1 MLEVFSLEGRV
12 ALVTGASR
20 GIGAAIAEGLARA
33 GAHVVMNARNAEPLT
48 AAVERL
54 KAAGLAA
61 SALAF
66 DTMDAPAASAAF
78 EQIKAAHRRLDI
90 LVNNAAYG
98 VPKNTL
104 ETSDAEWA
112 EILNVALTSCVRL
125 SRQAVPMMAE
135 QRWGR
140 IIMISSVN
148 ARIVRGTNTAYV
160 AAKAGLEGLTRAM
173 AAEFGQLGI
182 NVNAIAPGYIATNE
196 ATQLRT
202 NPALRQWIA
211 GRTVL
216 KRWGRADEL
225 AGYER

>member
-1 MLEVFSLEGRV
+1 MR
-12 ALVTGASR
+12 
-20 GIGAAIAEGLARA
+20 
-33 GAHVVMNARNAEPLT
+33 
-48 AAVERL
+48 
-54 KAAGLAA
+54 
-61 SALAF
+61 
-66 DTMDAPAASAAF
+66 
-78 EQIKAAHRRLDI
+78 
-90 LVNNAAYG
+90 
-98 VPKNTL
+98 
-104 ETSDAEWA
+104 
-112 EILNVALTSCVRL
+112 
-125 SRQAVPMMAE
+125 AE

-225 AGYER
+225 AGAAVFPGPRTPSYTPQPPRGVRGGEGARELICV